1 MKINHIENISQVKR
15 WLRFLDIKYMVT
27 HQAFTVLIL
36 ITTLLTACN
45 QDTPS
50 PTETSFTEATITE
63 ITSTSTMTPSPTTT
77 STPTVSPSP
86 TFTPEPVVYGPS
98 DFPSNVNPL
107 TGLVVDDESIL
118 DRRPIAVKINIV
130 PRTSNRPPWG
140 LAYADIV
147 YDYYHND
154 GYTRFHA
161 IYYGNDAELVGP
173 IRSGRLPDHELIRMY
188 TSIFAYGSADQIV
201 NSRLLNAEYSNRLIL
216 EGRRSNCPPT
226 PENPLCRYDQGGYDF
241 LLGGTQA
248 MSEHISSQGIQ
259 NDRQNLDGMSFFGM
273 VPEGGIDGR
282 QIYVRY
288 SGDNYVRWDYDSDT
302 RRYLRF
308 QDNVYDTGS
317 GEEYAPLTDRMNNEE
332 QIAVDNVIIIVARH
346 EYYQRPPNEII
357 EILLSGTGKA
367 FAYRD
372 GNKYNVLWNRPTTE
386 SVLFLTFPDESTYNF
401 KPGTTWI
408 QIVGEFTQ
416 ESEIESGIWRYEFR
430 IP

>member
-1 MKINHIENISQVKR
+1 MKIIHIDNSTYSNR
-15 WLRFLDIKYMVT
+15 RNRFLYIKESINFKIYT
-27 HQAFTVLIL
+27 GLIL
-36 ITTLLTACN
+36 LAVLLAACN

-50 PTETSFTEATITE
+50 PTAMSRTETPTSEV
-63 ITSTSTMTPSPTTT
+63 TSTS
-77 STPTVSPSP
+77 TVSPSP
-86 TFTPEPVVYGPS
+86 TVTSTPTSSSTPTFTPDPVVYGPG

-107 TGLVVDDESIL
+107 TGLVVGDESIL

-140 LAYADIV
+140 LSLADIV

-161 IYYGNDAELVGP
+161 IYYGNDVELVGP

-188 TSIFAYGSADQIV
+188 NSIFAYGSADQIV
-201 NSRLLNAEYSNRLIL
+201 NSRLLNAEYSDRLIL
-216 EGRRSNCPPT
+216 EGRRSDCPPT
-226 PENPLCRYDQGGYDF
+226 PANPLCRYEPGGYDF

-259 NDRQNLDGMSFFGM
+259 NDRQNLDGMSFFWK
-273 VPEGGIDGR
+273 PQEGGVDG
-282 QIYVRY
+282 QQLYIRY
-288 SGDNYVRWDYDSDT
+288 SGDDYVRWDYDSDSN
-302 RRYLRF
+302 RYLRF

-317 GEEYAPLTDRMNNEE
+317 GEEYAPLTDRTNNED
-332 QIAVDNVIIIVARH
+332 QIAADNVIVVAARH

-357 EILLSGTGKA
+357 EILLSGTGEA

-372 GNKYNVLWNRPTTE
+372 GTRYEVIWNIPTTD
-386 SVLFLTFPDESTYNF
+386 SVLFLTFPDGSNYNF
-401 KPGTTWI
+401 KPGSTWI

-416 ESEIESGIWRYEFR
+416 ESEIEDGIWRYEFR